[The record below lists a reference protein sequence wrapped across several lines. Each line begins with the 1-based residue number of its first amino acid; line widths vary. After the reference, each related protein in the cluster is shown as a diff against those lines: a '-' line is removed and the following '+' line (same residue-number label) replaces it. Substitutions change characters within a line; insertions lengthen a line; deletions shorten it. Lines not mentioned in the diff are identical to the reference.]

1 MSFLK
6 NTNLSARFIVGQS
19 SYGKGWIH
27 NNKCTI
33 EIMHNNKD
41 TLVTLS
47 VWLEKRWMSIFIF
60 NHLLFKGDSYSHEE
74 AGVSFDIGNTVI
86 YLFLSI
92 SIGRLD
98 KSK

>member
-1 MSFLK
+1 
-6 NTNLSARFIVGQS
+6 
-19 SYGKGWIH
+19 
-27 NNKCTI
+27 
-33 EIMHNNKD
+33 MHNNKD

-60 NHLLFKGDSYSHEE
+60 NHLLIKGDSYSHKE

>member
-1 MSFLK
+1 
-6 NTNLSARFIVGQS
+6 
-19 SYGKGWIH
+19 
-27 NNKCTI
+27 
-33 EIMHNNKD
+33 
-41 TLVTLS
+41 
-47 VWLEKRWMSIFIF
+47 MSIFIF

-98 KSK
+98 KSKQMMSCHHALNDYIYLYVLIVYVIIVYVISKPHYSGPFGEGKIVGCTC